1 MRRPRLGLDPFKRLG
16 ANVAPRKTLILTLG
30 IAAGLVAGGIVSG
43 QTSPTAAVAPPVAVV
58 QSPATIPASA
68 PVTTS
73 PAQPDTA
80 TVAPSEAPPLS
91 PAEQKAAENKAALDK
106 LLAEANS
113 LKSSYEDYKRGRSKT
128 QVSLSAFRS
137 LELRL
142 QMAAAADPSNGQA
155 LDAANMMRMMQYSI
169 LQPSV
174 QIAAIANRQL
184 YVHEMGERMRDDGM
198 RVDASGRGNNTVRF
212 MSPHMTK
219 QMAMQ
224 LVETAK
230 IPEQAK
236 SLQFSRVVFSSG
248 RRSWTYDVGRGR
260 LR

>member
-1 MRRPRLGLDPFKRLG
+1 VVSHKS
-16 ANVAPRKTLILTLG
+16 LILTLG
-30 IAAGLVAGGIVSG
+30 IVAGVAAGGIVSG
-43 QTSPTAAVAPPVAVV
+43 QTSPTATATPSDGSV
-58 QSPATIPASA
+58 QSTAAIPVSA

-80 TVAPSEAPPLS
+80 TVVPPEAPPLS
-91 PAEQKAAENKAALDK
+91 PAELKAAENKAALDK
-106 LLAEANS
+106 LLAEAAA
-113 LKSSYEDYKRGRSKT
+113 LKTSYEDSKRGRSKT

-142 QMAAAADPSNGQA
+142 QMAAAADPANGQA
-155 LDAANMMRMMQYSI
+155 LEAAKMMRMMQYSI

-198 RVDASGRGNNTVRF
+198 RVDASGRGNSTVRF

-224 LVETAK
+224 LVDTAK
-230 IPEQAK
+230 IPEQARA
-236 SLQFSRVVFSSG
+236 LQFSRVVFSSG
-248 RRSWTYDVGRGR
+248 RRSWTYDIERGR